1 MGVRNCLDGNHM
13 SGQRDIPPEI
23 GEQPEQ
29 PPLEAPGA
37 AAPGAG
43 PSPAEEMETEPPHN
57 EPIPIEN
64 DGEVCGPPE
73 VSRPNFQV
81 LNPAFREA
89 GAHGSYSPPPEEA
102 MPFEV
107 EQTSLGSFWPTLEQ
121 PGFPSGAHAGL
132 EAFGPALME
141 PGAFSGARPG
151 LGGYSPPPEEA
162 MPFEFD
168 QPAQRS
174 CSQLL
179 SQVPDL
185 APGGPGAAGV
195 PGAPPEEPQAFGPAK
210 ADSRGG
216 YSPPPEETMPFEL
229 DGEGFG
235 DDSPPPGLSGVIA
248 QVDGSGQFA
257 AVAASSAVRLTPAA
271 NAPPLWVP
279 GAIGSPSREA
289 VRPPSNFTGSS
300 PWMEISGPPLEIG
313 SAPAGVDDTP
323 VNMDSPPIAL
333 DGPPIKV
340 SGAPDKR
347 ERAERP
353 PVEEEAAEM
362 EEAADAAEGGKVP
375 SPGYGSPAA
384 GAASADA
391 AAGAASADT
400 AARAAPAAPA
410 DPDSGAAPEDPDSG
424 TAPADPDSG
433 AAPADPDS
441 GAAPAAPAD
450 PDSGAAP
457 DAPADP
463 DSGAAPDA
471 PADPD
476 SGAAPDAPAA
486 PAAAE
491 TRAAPVAPAAPDAGA
506 PTAPAA
512 SATRAAQVR
521 RAASAAPASGARR
534 KIHLR
539 PPSPEIQAADPPTPR
554 PTRASA
560 WRGKSESSRGRR
572 GYYDEGAA
580 SSDDDSSGDESDDG
594 TSGCFRWFQHRRN
607 RRRRKPQRNLL
618 RNFLV
623 QAFGGCFGRS
633 ESPQPKASRFFKVK
647 KVPLAEKRRQMRKE
661 ALEKRA
667 QKRAEKKRSKLID
680 KQLQDEK
687 MGYMCTHRLLLL
699 GAGESGKSTIVK
711 QMRILHVNGFN
722 GEGGEEDPQAA
733 RSNSDGEKA
742 TKVQDI
748 KNNLKEAIETIVAAM
763 SNLVPPVELANPENQ
778 FRVDYILS
786 VMNVPDFD
794 FPPEFY
800 EHAKALWEDE
810 GVRACYERSNE
821 YQLIDC
827 AQYFLDKIDV
837 IKQADYVP
845 SDQDLLRCRVL
856 TSGIFETKFQVDKV
870 NFHMFDVGGQ
880 RDERRKWIQ
889 CFNDVTAIIFV
900 VASSS
905 YNMVIREDNQTNRL
919 QEALN
924 LFKSIWNNRWLRT
937 ISVILFLNKQDLLAE
952 KVLAGKSKIED
963 YFPEFARYTTPEDA
977 TPEPGEDPRVTR
989 AKYFIRDE
997 FLRISTASGDGRHY
1011 CYPHFTCAVDTENI
1025 RRVFN
1030 DCRDIIQRM
1039 HLRQYEL
1046 L

>member
-1 MGVRNCLDGNHM
+1 MGVRNCLDGNNM
-13 SGQRDIPPEI
+13 SGQRDIPLEL

-37 AAPGAG
+37 AAPSPG
-43 PSPAEEMETEPPHN
+43 PGTAEEMETEPPHS
-57 EPIPIEN
+57 EPVPLEIE
-64 DGEVCGPPE
+64 GEACGPPE
-73 VSRPNFQV
+73 VSGPNCQD
-81 LNPAFREA
+81 LGQAIEETRA
-89 GAHGSYSPPPEEA
+89 LGGYSPPPEEA

-107 EQTSLGSFWPTLEQ
+107 EQPSPGGFWPTLEQ
-121 PGFPSGAHAGL
+121 PGDTTGAHAGP
-132 EAFGPALME
+132 EVFSPAVME
-141 PGAFSGARPG
+141 PGAFDDATPG

-162 MPFEFD
+162 MPFEFE
-168 QPAQRS
+168 QPAQGG
-174 CSQLL
+174 CSQPLL
-179 SQVPDL
+179 QVSDL
-185 APGGPGAAGV
+185 APGGPGAGV
-195 PGAPPEEPQAFGPAK
+195 FSTPPQEPGALEALEATTGF
-210 ADSRGG
+210 RGDC
-216 YSPPPEETMPFEL
+216 SPPPEEAMPFEF
-229 DGEGFG
+229 DGAAFG
-235 DDSPPPGLSGVIA
+235 DDSPPPGLPRAIP
-248 QVDGSGQFA
+248 QIDGGSIGQPA
-257 AVAASSAVRLTPAA
+257 AVAVPSAVLLAPAA
-271 NAPPLWVP
+271 NEPPLWVP

-289 VRPPSNFTGSS
+289 VRSPPRFAGDS
-300 PWMEISGPPLEIG
+300 PPMEISGPPLEIG
-313 SAPAGVDDTP
+313 SAPVGVDDAP

-333 DGPPIKV
+333 DGPPIEV
-340 SGAPDKR
+340 SGAPVKR
-347 ERAERP
+347 ERAERERP
-353 PVEEEAAEM
+353 PVEGEAAEM
-362 EEAADAAEGGKVP
+362 EGGSAAASAAGKGKVP
-375 SPGYGSPAA
+375 SPGDGAPAAGADPASPAA
-384 GAASADA
+384 GAAPAAPDA
-391 AAGAASADT
+391 PAAGAAAAAPAAPAAGAAP

-410 DPDSGAAPEDPDSG
+410 
-424 TAPADPDSG
+424 APA
-433 AAPADPDS
+433 A
-441 GAAPAAPAD
+441 GAAPAAPA
-450 PDSGAAP
+450 
-457 DAPADP
+457 
-463 DSGAAPDA
+463 
-471 PADPD
+471 
-476 SGAAPDAPAA
+476 
-486 PAAAE
+486 
-491 TRAAPVAPAAPDAGA
+491 
-506 PTAPAA
+506 
-512 SATRAAQVR
+512 
-521 RAASAAPASGARR
+521 SGARPKLR
-534 KIHLR
+534 FLR
-539 PPSPEIQAADPPTPR
+539 PPSPEIQAADPPTPQ
-554 PTRASA
+554 PTRAFA
-560 WRGKSESSRGRR
+560 WRGRSGRDD
-572 GYYDEGAA
+572 DERSV
-580 SSDDDSSGDESDDG
+580 SSDDDHSSDESDDG
-594 TSGCFRWFQHRRN
+594 TSGCRRWLQPRRN
-607 RRRRKPQRNLL
+607 RRRRKPRRNLL
-618 RNFLV
+618 RKFLL

-633 ESPQPKASRFFKVK
+633 ESPQPKAAPGPKVK
-647 KVPLAEKRRQMRKE
+647 KIPLAEKRRQMRKE

-667 QKRAEKKRSKLID
+667 QKRAEKKRSQLID
-680 KQLQDEK
+680 KQLQEEK

-733 RSNSDGEKA
+733 RSNSDGSEKA

>member
-1 MGVRNCLDGNHM
+1 MGLRNCLDGNNM
-13 SGQRDIPPEI
+13 SGQRNLPPEI
-23 GEQPEQ
+23 GEQPQQ
-29 PPLEAPGA
+29 PDLEAPGP

-43 PSPAEEMETEPPHN
+43 PGPAEEMETEPPDGQ
-57 EPIPIEN
+57 PFPIEA
-64 DGEVCGPPE
+64 DGDACGTPE
-73 VSRPNFQV
+73 VSGPTLQGLHSAVGEGQGHR
-81 LNPAFREA
+81 
-89 GAHGSYSPPPEEA
+89 SYSPPPEEA

-107 EQTSLGSFWPTLEQ
+107 QQPCVGGFRPTLEQ
-121 PGFPSGAHAGL
+121 PGSCPGAGTGL
-132 EAFGPALME
+132 KASDPASVD
-141 PGAFSGARPG
+141 PGAFASAGPG

-162 MPFEFD
+162 MPFELE
-168 QPAQRS
+168 QPAAQGGS
-174 CSQLL
+174 SQPTL
-179 SQVPDL
+179 QVPDL
-185 APGGPGAAGV
+185 APGGPGMGV
-195 PGAPPEEPQAFGPAK
+195 PGTPPKESGALHPGNASLG
-210 ADSRGG
+210 GG
-216 YSPPPEETMPFEL
+216 YSPPAEEAMPFEL
-229 DGEGFG
+229 GGEASG
-235 DDSPPPGLSGVIA
+235 DDSPPPGLPRVLP
-248 QVDGSGQFA
+248 QVSAGGGGSGQFA
-257 AVAASSAVRLTPAA
+257 ATTAQSAICLTPAE
-271 NAPPLWVP
+271 NAPPFWVP
-279 GAIGSPSREA
+279 GAIGSPSGKA
-289 VRPPSNFTGSS
+289 VGFANFVGDSPPV
-300 PWMEISGPPLEIG
+300 EISGPPLEID
-313 SAPAGVDDTP
+313 SPPVGVDDAP
-323 VNMDSPPIAL
+323 VNMDSPPIAS
-333 DGPPIKV
+333 DGPPTPV
-340 SGAPDKR
+340 PGAPDKR
-347 ERAERP
+347 ERAGRP
-353 PVEEEAAEM
+353 PVEG
-362 EEAADAAEGGKVP
+362 EAADMEAGSLGTSAEKGEVPAPGDGASAA
-375 SPGYGSPAA
+375 PAA
-384 GAASADA
+384 S
-391 AAGAASADT
+391 DT
-400 AARAAPAAPA
+400 GAAPAAP
-410 DPDSGAAPEDPDSG
+410 GEPE
-424 TAPADPDSG
+424 A
-433 AAPADPDS
+433 
-441 GAAPAAPAD
+441 GAAPAAPAAPDAAEGAPAAPDTGAVPAAPAD
-450 PDSGAAP
+450 PEAGAVPAAPGEPEARAAAAAAVADASGAPGTPAAPDAGGAPDAPAADDAGAAP
-457 DAPADP
+457 DAPAQHAAAAA
-463 DSGAAPDA
+463 GAAK
-471 PADPD
+471 
-476 SGAAPDAPAA
+476 AA
-486 PAAAE
+486 PAA
-491 TRAAPVAPAAPDAGA
+491 RAAPI
-506 PTAPAA
+506 
-512 SATRAAQVR
+512 
-521 RAASAAPASGARR
+521 APASGARR
-534 KIHLR
+534 RLQHLR

-554 PTRASA
+554 PGRAAA
-560 WRGKSESSRGRR
+560 WRGKAERGRSRGRSR
-572 GYYDEGAA
+572 RRYGDDTDEAAA
-580 SSDDDSSGDESDDG
+580 SSDDDSSTGDESEAG
-594 TSGCFRWFQHRRN
+594 TTGCFHWFQRRT
-607 RRRRKPQRNLL
+607 RRRRKPRRNLL

-623 QAFGGCFGRS
+623 QAFGGCFGGRA
-633 ESPQPKASRFFKVK
+633 ESPHPKPPSPSKAK
-647 KVPLAEKRRQMRKE
+647 KISLAEKRRQMRKE
-661 ALEKRA
+661 AMEKRA

-680 KQLQDEK
+680 KQLQAEK

-722 GEGGEEDPQAA
+722 GD
-733 RSNSDGEKA
+733 SEKA